1 MDRTEGGARARA
13 VQHTGDL
20 DPPQL
25 RRAREAV
32 QDRHQQRGPAS
43 LKDIPARTFSS
54 AELEMHKE
62 QQSRNDFPR
71 TDFET
76 RATFSS

>member
-25 RRAREAV
+25 RRAREAER
-32 QDRHQQRGPAS
+32 DRYQQRGPAS
-43 LKDIPARTFSS
+43 LKDIPAKTFS
-54 AELEMHKE
+54 LC
-62 QQSRNDFPR
+62 R
-71 TDFET
+71 T
-76 RATFSS
+76 